1 MPSFFRLCR
10 GVNFRNVHSMK
21 RVLSVFFCGL
31 LTLAASPSTVGAK
44 NGDVT
49 HVVSHD
55 KTLVVTDPSQ
65 GFKLYPQWANFPP
78 ASTPIRKAVLFVTY
92 ACPDGLHCGEWDYI
106 DAIHLRRVG
115 GEQGKDYNIELA
127 RMISPY
133 GWKFDSTWHFTWHV
147 DITDFAFLLH
157 DSVEIEF
164 KHTGYESNTDRG
176 WLITLDF
183 AMTEGRP
190 AVTCLGMDTLWCGSF
205 PYGDTAKPIE
215 SLLQSIKFH
224 NDSAAFVRLRIVQTG
239 HGMDDS
245 ANCAE
250 FCNKWREV
258 KFDDSVVNKRQIWRE
273 CGDNPLYP
281 QSGTWIFDRANW
293 CPGSIV
299 HPDTY
304 DFAVTPNSDHTVDI
318 DMEPYINPN
327 KPSANWYVYAYLF
340 YYTAPW
346 AENDVSVE
354 EVISPSQADE
364 YSRINPNASRN
375 TIRVKNN
382 GKNTINALWYH
393 YWDWTLGN
401 RWAGELLP
409 QATADIDLAPG
420 NTSYGRREF
429 LVTIN
434 GVNETLSAYPHDDEY
449 PYDNT
454 GNSVLPSLEVLPP
467 GLTLVVRTNKDTADN
482 HWQLVDGQGKA
493 VFQSD
498 SAGIHAGRDY
508 VYDLSLKPGSYE
520 FQLSDTAG
528 NGLNFWYNV
537 EGGYGYVRLIDTAG
551 HLIKNFNSDFGN
563 EIRYAFSVTD
573 QPVNWPKQP
582 PVCEI
587 FPPRNQGKFEVDL
600 FFEERR
606 DFSVEIVS
614 DSTKS
619 PVFSQNFTQIKD
631 SIMSFDITGNPDGV
645 YWFKLAAPSDTLTRR
660 IRLKHDN

>member
-1 MPSFFRLCR
+1 MRYPVRFLLF
-10 GVNFRNVHSMK
+10 
-21 RVLSVFFCGL
+21 VFAVA
-31 LTLAASPSTVGAK
+31 LTLQGELRANP
-44 NGDVT
+44 GDVT

-65 GFKLYPQWANFPP
+65 GFKLYPRWANFPP
-78 ASTPIRKAVLFVTY
+78 ASTPIRKAVLYVTY
-92 ACPDGLHCGEWDYI
+92 ACPNGLHCGEWDYI

-115 GEQGKDYNIELA
+115 GEQGKEYNIELA

-183 AMTEGRP
+183 AITEGRP

-205 PYGDTAKPIE
+205 AYGDTAKSIE

-258 KFDDSVVNKRQIWRE
+258 KFDDSVVHKRQIWRE

-304 DFAVTPNSDHTVDI
+304 DFPVKRNSDHTVDI

-327 KPSANWYVYAYLF
+327 KPSANWYIYAYLF

-354 EVISPSQADE
+354 EVIQPSPADE
-364 YSRINPNASRN
+364 YSRMNPSAKYS
-375 TIRVKNN
+375 VLLKNN
-382 GKNTINALWYH
+382 GRTVINSLWYQ
-393 YWDWTLGN
+393 YREEIRDSREWKGKLD
-401 RWAGELLP
+401 P
-409 QATADIDLAPG
+409 QATMELELDPWGVSNGTREFRVGFVGVNGEIGAPG
-420 NTSYGRREF
+420 KDNY
-429 LVTIN
+429 TI
-434 GVNETLSAYPHDDEY
+434 
-449 PYDNT
+449 DNT
-454 GNSVLPSLEVLPP
+454 GQGILPLFDVLPLE
-467 GLTLVVRTNKDTADN
+467 LTLAIRTNHDSADN
-482 HWQLVDGQGKA
+482 RWQLVDGQGKA
-493 VFQSD
+493 VLQSD
-498 SAGIHAGRDY
+498 SAGVHSEQDY
-508 VYDLSLKPGSYE
+508 VYVLNLKPGTYE

-528 NGLNFWYNV
+528 NGFNFWYNV

-551 HLIKNFNSDFGN
+551 HLMKNFNSDFGN
-563 EIRYAFSVTD
+563 EIRYAFTVTGE
-573 QPVNWPKQP
+573 PVNWPKQP

-587 FPPRNQGKFEVDL
+587 FPPRNQGKFDVDL
-600 FFEERR
+600 FFDERC

-619 PVFSQNFTQIKD
+619 SVFNQKFTQIKD
-631 SIMSFDITGNPDGV
+631 SIMPFDLTGNPDGV
-645 YWFKLAAPSDTLTRR
+645 YWFKLTAPTDTLTRR

>member
-1 MPSFFRLCR
+1 MRYPVRFLLFVFAVALTLQGESRAKP
-10 GVNFRNVHSMK
+10 GDVAH
-21 RVLSVFFCGL
+21 VLS
-31 LTLAASPSTVGAK
+31 
-44 NGDVT
+44 
-49 HVVSHD
+49 HD
-55 KTLVVTDPSQ
+55 RTLVVTDPSQ
-65 GFKLYPQWANFPP
+65 GFKLYPQWTNFPP
-78 ASTPIRKAVLFVTY
+78 ASTPIRKAVLYVTY

-115 GEQGKDYNIELA
+115 GEKGKDYNIELA

-258 KFDDSVVNKRQIWRE
+258 KFDDSVVNRRQIWRE

-304 DFAVTPNSDHTVDI
+304 DFAVKPNTDHTVDI
-318 DMEPYINPN
+318 DMEPYTNPN

-346 AENDVSVE
+346 AENDVSLE
-354 EVISPSQADE
+354 EIIVPSTADE
-364 YSRINPNASRN
+364 YSRMNPTVDAWRFTVRNNARDTLRSATLLMGINQHVVHR
-375 TIRVKNN
+375 
-382 GKNTINALWYH
+382 
-393 YWDWTLGN
+393 WTG
-401 RWAGELLP
+401 LLP
-409 QATADIDLAPG
+409 PCQSTEVKTGGPG
-420 NTSYGRREF
+420 MAFNEHTHYVVTVSEPNGR
-429 LVTIN
+429 V
-434 GVNETLSAYPHDDEY
+434 DEY
-449 PYDNT
+449 PEDNAQSSDFAPVDT
-454 GNSVLPSLEVLPP
+454 LPSRFALVIRTNHDSTHDSWKLMIDGDFALLSSDSELIRSNEERRYDIDFSRSSRGGDIVEI
-467 GLTLVVRTNKDTADN
+467 GNRVVRVSPVRFRYQFLLT
-482 HWQLVDGQGKA
+482 
-493 VFQSD
+493 
-498 SAGIHAGRDY
+498 
-508 VYDLSLKPGSYE
+508 
-520 FQLSDTAG
+520 DTAG
-528 NGLNFWYNV
+528 DGLNFWYNV

-563 EIRYAFSVTD
+563 EIRYAFTVTD
-573 QPVNWPKQP
+573 QPINWPKQP

-587 FPPRNQGKFEVDL
+587 FPPRNQGKFDVDL
-600 FFEERR
+600 FFDERC

-619 PVFSQNFTQIKD
+619 SVFSQKFTQIKD
-631 SIMSFDITGNPDGV
+631 SIMPFDITGNPDGV
-645 YWFKLAAPSDTLTRR
+645 YWFKLTAPADTLTRR

>member
-1 MPSFFRLCR
+1 MRRLLLAIIAV
-10 GVNFRNVHSMK
+10 GVAISAIPTIVN
-21 RVLSVFFCGL
+21 
-31 LTLAASPSTVGAK
+31 AK
-44 NGDVT
+44 NGDTT

-55 KTLVVTDPSQ
+55 KTFVVTDPSK
-65 GFKLYPQWANFPP
+65 GFNLYPKWAVFPSK
-78 ASTPIRKAVLFVTY
+78 STQIRKAVLWVTY

-115 GEQGKDYNIELA
+115 GDSGKDYNIELG

-133 GWKFDSTWHFTWHV
+133 GRAFDSLWHFTWHV

-183 AMTEGRP
+183 AITEGRP

-215 SLLQSIKFH
+215 SLLHPIKFH

-258 KFDDSVVNKRQIWRE
+258 KFDDSIVNTRQIWRE

-281 QSGTWIFDRANW
+281 QAGTWIFDRANW

-304 DFAVTPNSDHTVDI
+304 DFPVKRNSDHTVDI

-327 KPSANWYVYAYLF
+327 KPSANWYIYAYLF
-340 YYTAPW
+340 YYTEPW
-346 AENDVSVE
+346 AENDVSLE
-354 EVISPSQADE
+354 EIIVPSTADE
-364 YSRINPNASRN
+364 YARINPAVYQYALRLVNQGRKLLEPVKVTWGFDSDTSNWLIFEKALRACEAAMVKFPRGSGDDSQRAQFN
-375 TIRVKNN
+375 VKLTLVGEGNDEYPADNVGSTTVAVSDRVPSNMKLLIRTNHDSTSN
-382 GKNTINALWYH
+382 SWALNDALGRALVTSDTGLAAAY
-393 YWDWTLGN
+393 TLYRYDLN
-401 RWAGELLP
+401 
-409 QATADIDLAPG
+409 LAPG
-420 NTSYGRREF
+420 RYLF
-429 LVTIN
+429 
-434 GVNETLSAYPHDDEY
+434 TL
-449 PYDNT
+449 T
-454 GNSVLPSLEVLPP
+454 
-467 GLTLVVRTNKDTADN
+467 
-482 HWQLVDGQGKA
+482 
-493 VFQSD
+493 
-498 SAGIHAGRDY
+498 
-508 VYDLSLKPGSYE
+508 
-520 FQLSDTAG
+520 DTAG
-528 NGLNFWYNV
+528 DGLNFWFNP
-537 EGGYGYVRLIDTAG
+537 EGGYGYVRLIDTLG

-563 EIRYAFSVTD
+563 EIRYAFTVTD
-573 QPVNWPKQP
+573 QPVNWPKQK

-600 FFEERR
+600 FFDDPT

-619 PVFSQNFTQIKD
+619 PVFSQKFTQIKD
-631 SIMSFDITGNPDGV
+631 SIMPFDISGNPDGV
-645 YWFKLAAPSDTLTRR
+645 YWFKLTAPADTLTRR
-660 IRLKHDN
+660 VRIKHDN